1 MLTTAELLAAAKR
14 VVKTHPGRTER
25 VVEARRVAAQVKSDE
40 DEAKALAWLLGINKR
55 RRAPDLEALGFS
67 PDIITDLE
75 TLQRRRGE
83 TPEALME
90 RLRRSNRDAVL
101 RVGAARFRVLSEH
114 AGDERL
120 RLELVRHSRR
130 LEMDLAARPK
140 PQSTTE
146 QLAAIKQQ
154 LALADD
160 GLKRLA
166 AAGYPIVLRLDR
178 PDIQEMIQL
187 LHATARLTG
196 LLVLDLTCADPVA
209 DVEDIRA
216 LYNSD
221 DDFTRRTT
229 GALRMAVRRLDAL
242 GTKPETESD
251 PTDGS

>member
-25 VVEARRVAAQVKSDE
+25 VVEARRVAAQVKI

-55 RRAPDLEALGFS
+55 RQAPDLEALGFP

-90 RLRRSNRDAVL
+90 RLLRSNRDAVM

-114 AGDERL
+114 TGDERL
-120 RLELVRHSRR
+120 SHELVRHSRR
-130 LEMDLAARPK
+130 LEIELAARPK

-146 QLAAIKQQ
+146 QLAAIKNQ
-154 LALADD
+154 LALAQD
-160 GLKRLA
+160 GINRLA
-166 AAGYPIVLRLDR
+166 EAGYPIVLRLD
-178 PDIQEMIQL
+178 PAAIQEMIQL

-196 LLVLDLTCADPVA
+196 LLVLDLTCADLVA
-209 DVEDIRA
+209 DIEDIRA
-216 LYNSD
+216 LDSSD

-229 GALRMAVRRLDAL
+229 GTLRMAVRRLDAL
-242 GTKPETESD
+242 GTKPETENDSM
-251 PTDGS
+251 DGS